1 VAARDVRGVCRA
13 IRAKHRTHCLNA
25 DARGVFTAARR
36 TPFTT
41 LRFGRNTAS
50 FEMARGPRKR
60 LVAGGRVSLPFAAA
74 AH

>member
-1 VAARDVRGVCRA
+1 VFAALFEQTPHSLPD
-13 IRAKHRTHCLNA
+13 A

-50 FEMARGPRKR
+50 FGMARGPRKR